1 MKIYILNHLDICEP
15 FDFIGEIL
23 KPFDKRLRTDKDII
37 WCEILPSVILIMSET
52 FSNKT
57 SHLSQ
62 MMKEMIL
69 KLPVAKLN
77 DPGMKQWG
85 DGSQSHQG
93 HAGRI
98 SSQ

>member
-1 MKIYILNHLDICEP
+1 M
-15 FDFIGEIL
+15 

-37 WCEILPSVILIMSET
+37 WCEILLSVILIMGET

-57 SHLSQ
+57 SHLSR

-69 KLPVAKLN
+69 KLPVTKLN